1 MRTPEEIDYE
11 LLDKCLISEDARA
24 PLSRALSYLPNVVI
38 DFVIENCVFI
48 SPGKD
53 DRGIYIATGD
63 FRLKQKQC
71 LIILPNMLWSKNRKT
86 IAFVVAHEVAHAYKK
101 HGFKSFEDSD
111 LVLNGK
117 RERDADKQAILW
129 LRPHFTGSFK
139 ECMYKSWQ
147 LS

>member
-1 MRTPEEIDYE
+1 MTEE
-11 LLDKCLISEDARA
+11 
-24 PLSRALSYLPNVVI
+24 
-38 DFVIENCVFI
+38 
-48 SPGKD
+48 
-53 DRGIYIATGD
+53 YIATGD